1 MEFSMNYFVTSDQTT
16 LAYFDKGEGQPIILL
31 AGYGQGV
38 KSWFHQAEALLAHG
52 GLRVIGLDRRQ
63 HGASQHVLHG
73 QHIARHGE
81 DLHNLLELLKLEE
94 VIMIGHSQGAS
105 VIYAYMMLHGCD
117 RVRAVLSVDQTP
129 KMINDSS
136 WKYGM
141 YDVKLNTVADVLKQ
155 QLPKATVREMDIVL
169 KQKLMQYAEQ
179 DHVFRLKDTAPLL
192 QNHLFED
199 WRDVLER
206 ASCPMLFVGCKQ
218 SPYWSYEHAEQSAK
232 LAKLGHAYIFEESGH
247 VPQLECPVEF
257 NQMMM
262 AFVDQYA
269 E

>member
-1 MEFSMNYFVTSDQTT
+1 MEFLMNYFVASDETT

-63 HGASQHVLHG
+63 HGASQNVLHG

-81 DLHNLLELLKLEE
+81 DVHDLLQLLDLDD
-94 VIMIGHSQGAS
+94 VIMIGHSQGVS
-105 VIYAYMMLHGCD
+105 VIYAYMMLHGSNH
-117 RVRAVLSVDQTP
+117 VRAMLSVDQTP
-129 KMINDSS
+129 KMINDAS

-141 YDVKLNTVADVLKQ
+141 YDVKLSNIADVLKQ
-155 QLPKATVREMDIVL
+155 QLPKATVHEIDIVL
-169 KQKLMQYAEQ
+169 KQKLAQYAEQ
-179 DHVFRLKDTAPLL
+179 DHVFQLKDTAALL

-199 WRDVLER
+199 WRDVVAR
-206 ASCPMLFVGCKQ
+206 VDCPILFVGCKQ

-232 LAKLGHAYIFEESGH
+232 LAKLGHAYIFEKSGH
-247 VPQLECPVEF
+247 VPQLEAPVEF
-257 NQMMM
+257 NQMML

-269 E
+269 Q